1 MDPISMGV
9 SALGSIAGGMI
20 GSGKRKREQRQAQQE
35 FSRNKARYEGL
46 DTSNQY
52 TNLEN
57 TYEDLTVNTQAAD
70 FAAQKQQQVLANT
83 MSGMQGAA
91 GGGGIAAMA
100 QAMAGQQS
108 ANMQAASAD
117 IARQESSNQAAQAQ
131 MAGNLQMAER
141 MGAEKSRAAEID
153 KTETMLGMSQAR
165 LGAANAAR
173 DAATNS
179 IIGGVTGLASAALP
193 AIPGLGELGT
203 DGSSSFMSNLMGK
216 K

>member
-141 MGAEKSRAAEID
+141 SGAEKSRAAELE

-179 IIGGVTGLASAALP
+179 IIGGVTGLASSVLP
-193 AIPGLGELGT
+193 AIPGLGELAP
-203 DGSSSFMSNLMGK
+203 DGSSSFMSNMMGK
-216 K
+216 

>member
-20 GSGKRKREQRQAQQE
+20 GSGKRKREQRQAQAE
-35 FSRNKARYEGL
+35 FDRNKARYESL

-70 FAAQKQQQVLANT
+70 FAAQQQQQVLANT

-91 GGGGIAAMA
+91 GGGGVAALA
-100 QAMAGQQS
+100 QAMANQQS

-131 MAGNLQMAER
+131 MAGSLQMAER
-141 MGAEKSRAAEID
+141 AGAEKSRAAELD
-153 KTETMLGMSQAR
+153 KTETLLGMSQQR
-165 LGAANAAR
+165 LSAANQAR
-173 DAATNS
+173 QAATQS
-179 IIGGVTGLASAALP
+179 IIGGVTGAATIGLQG
-193 AIPGLGELGT
+193 ALGSEGGFMENLGLG
-203 DGSSSFMSNLMGK
+203 K
-216 K
+216 

>member
-20 GSGKRKREQRQAQQE
+20 GSGKRKREQRQAQAE
-35 FSRNKARYEGL
+35 FDRNKARYESL

-91 GGGGIAAMA
+91 GGGGVAALA
-100 QAMAGQQS
+100 QAMANQQS

-141 MGAEKSRAAEID
+141 MGAEKSRAAELD
-153 KTETMLGMSQAR
+153 KTETLLGMSQQR

-173 DAATNS
+173 QAATQS
-179 IIGGVTGLASAALP
+179 IIGGVTGLAT
-193 AIPGLGELGT
+193 LGAQ
-203 DGSSSFMSNLMGK
+203 SSEGVQDLFSNMNLS
-216 K
+216 

>member
-20 GSGKRKREQRQAQQE
+20 GSGKRKREQRQAQAE
-35 FSRNKARYEGL
+35 FDRNKARYESL

-70 FAAQKQQQVLANT
+70 FAAQQQQQVLANT

-91 GGGGIAAMA
+91 GGGGVAALA
-100 QAMAGQQS
+100 QAMANQQS

-131 MAGNLQMAER
+131 MAGSLQMAER
-141 MGAEKSRAAEID
+141 AGAEKSRAAELD
-153 KTETMLGMSQAR
+153 KTETLLGMSQQR
-165 LGAANAAR
+165 LSAANQAR
-173 DAATNS
+173 QAATQS
-179 IIGGVTGLASAALP
+179 IIGGVTGAATIGLQG
-193 AIPGLGELGT
+193 ALGGDGSFMENLGLG
-203 DGSSSFMSNLMGK
+203 K
-216 K
+216 

>member
-35 FSRNKARYEGL
+35 FSKNKARYEGL

-141 MGAEKSRAAEID
+141 MGAEKSRAAEFD

-179 IIGGVTGLASAALP
+179 IIGGVTGLASQGLNSMDAAGDLTSLLSP
-193 AIPGLGELGT
+193 
-203 DGSSSFMSNLMGK
+203 K
-216 K
+216 

>member
-20 GSGKRKREQRQAQQE
+20 GSGKRKREQRQAQAE
-35 FSRNKARYEGL
+35 FDRNKARYESL

-91 GGGGIAAMA
+91 GGGGVAALA
-100 QAMAGQQS
+100 QAMANQQS
-108 ANMQAASAD
+108 ANMQAASSD

-141 MGAEKSRAAEID
+141 VGAEKSRAAELD
-153 KTETMLGMSQAR
+153 KTETMLGMSQQR
-165 LGAANAAR
+165 LSAANQAR
-173 DAATNS
+173 QAATQS
-179 IIGGVTGLASAALP
+179 IIGGVTGAATIGLQG
-193 AIPGLGELGT
+193 ALGGSGSFMENLGLG
-203 DGSSSFMSNLMGK
+203 K
-216 K
+216 

>member
-141 MGAEKSRAAEID
+141 SGAEKSRAAELE

-179 IIGGVTGLASAALP
+179 IIGGVTGLASQGLNSMDAAGDLTSLLSP
-193 AIPGLGELGT
+193 
-203 DGSSSFMSNLMGK
+203 K
-216 K
+216 

>member
-20 GSGKRKREQRQAQQE
+20 GSGKRKREQRQAQAE
-35 FSRNKARYEGL
+35 FDRNKARYESL

-70 FAAQKQQQVLANT
+70 FAAQQQQQVLANT

-91 GGGGIAAMA
+91 GGGGVAALA
-100 QAMAGQQS
+100 QAMANQQS
-108 ANMQAASAD
+108 TNMQAASAD

-131 MAGNLQMAER
+131 MAGSLQMAER
-141 MGAEKSRAAEID
+141 AGAEKSRAAELD
-153 KTETMLGMSQAR
+153 KTETLLGMSQQR

-173 DAATNS
+173 QAATQS
-179 IIGGVTGLASAALP
+179 IIGGVTGVATLAAQ
-193 AIPGLGELGT
+193 
-203 DGSSSFMSNLMGK
+203 SSEGVQDLFSNMNLS
-216 K
+216 

>member
-1 MDPISMGV
+1 MGV

-20 GSGKRKREQRQAQQE
+20 GSGKRKREQRQAQAE
-35 FSRNKARYEGL
+35 FDRNKARYESL

-70 FAAQKQQQVLANT
+70 FAAQQQQQVLANT

-91 GGGGIAAMA
+91 GGGGVAALA
-100 QAMAGQQS
+100 QAMANQQS

-141 MGAEKSRAAEID
+141 MGAEKSRAAELD
-153 KTETMLGMSQAR
+153 KTETLLGMSQQR

-173 DAATNS
+173 QAATQS
-179 IIGGVTGLASAALP
+179 IIGGVTGVATLAAQ
-193 AIPGLGELGT
+193 
-203 DGSSSFMSNLMGK
+203 SSEGVQDLFSNMNLS
-216 K
+216 

>member
-1 MDPISMGV
+1 MDPISSAVG
-9 SALGSIAGGMI
+9 ALGSIAGGMI
-20 GSGKRKREQRQAQQE
+20 GSGKRKREQREAQAE
-35 FSRNKARYEGL
+35 FDRNKARYEGL

-141 MGAEKSRAAEID
+141 SGAEKSRAAELD

-216 K
+216 

>member
-20 GSGKRKREQRQAQQE
+20 GSGKRKREQRQAQAE
-35 FSRNKARYEGL
+35 FDRNKARYESL

-70 FAAQKQQQVLANT
+70 FAAQQQQQVLANT

-91 GGGGIAAMA
+91 GGGGVAALA
-100 QAMAGQQS
+100 QAMANQQS

-131 MAGNLQMAER
+131 MAGSLQMAER
-141 MGAEKSRAAEID
+141 AGAEKSRAAELD
-153 KTETMLGMSQAR
+153 KTETLLGMSQQR
-165 LGAANAAR
+165 LSAANQAR
-173 DAATNS
+173 QAATQS
-179 IIGGVTGLASAALP
+179 IIGGVTGAATIGLQG
-193 AIPGLGELGT
+193 ALGGEDSFMQNLGLG
-203 DGSSSFMSNLMGK
+203 K
-216 K
+216 Q